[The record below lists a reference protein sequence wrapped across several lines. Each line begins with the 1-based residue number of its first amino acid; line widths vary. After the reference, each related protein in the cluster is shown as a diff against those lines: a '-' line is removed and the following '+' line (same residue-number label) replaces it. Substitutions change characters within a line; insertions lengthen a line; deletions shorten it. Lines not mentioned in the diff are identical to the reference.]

1 VRYRMIRRLIE
12 APDATLVQETTF
24 AIDVQGRYVCNTWD
38 EAIVTIGNGG
48 FALDAVVIGAG
59 MFGAYC
65 ADKIF
70 RESVKARRVLVLD
83 AGSFLVSEHVQNLSN
98 IGLGVGGAVRAT
110 VNGQEPSPQSQVGN
124 GAPTWGLPW
133 HSNEP
138 FPGLAYCIGGRS
150 LYWGGWSPRLTTADL
165 ANWPSAVATFLQS
178 ATGKGDAYEATERET
193 GVFDKTDYI
202 SGPLNTDLTKK
213 MGLARPS

>member
-1 VRYRMIRRLIE
+1 MIRRLIE
-12 APDATLVQETTF
+12 GPDATLVQETTF

-38 EAIVTIGNGG
+38 EVIGTIGNGG
-48 FALDAVVIGAG
+48 FTFDAVVIGAG

-65 ADKIF
+65 AEKIF
-70 RESVKARRVLVLD
+70 RESGKARRVLVLD

-98 IGLGVGGAVRAT
+98 IGLGAGGAVRAT
-110 VNGQEPSPQSQVGN
+110 VNGQEPSPQSQVAN

-150 LYWGGWSPRLTTADL
+150 LYWGGCL
-165 ANWPSAVATFLQS
+165 
-178 ATGKGDAYEATERET
+178 EA
-193 GVFDKTDYI
+193 
-202 SGPLNTDLTKK
+202 P
-213 MGLARPS
+213 A